1 MNSNVK
7 NPKRQRA
14 LRWLGYGLL
23 LKLAL
28 VGGAWLFA
36 ATAQQIMTT
45 PLDHFRTMI
54 SKGQTD
60 DSSSSSRPC
69 R

>member
-45 PLDHFRTMI
+45 PPLII
-54 SKGQTD
+54 SA
-60 DSSSSSRPC
+60 R
-69 R
+69 